1 MYFVFFALQYIISFP
16 SRTDGNDFFL
26 QVQVLYLLEVGHRL
40 RWSRWKAL
48 SDETILPLADL
59 KKTIRVAFALVTDVD
74 ITLVK

>member
-1 MYFVFFALQYIISFP
+1 MYFGLLVFPASISFP
-16 SRTDGNDFFL
+16 YRTDGNDFFL
-26 QVQVLYLLEVGHRL
+26 KMQVLSPLEVGHRL